1 MGEIA
6 GAQDRTKS
14 TPASLISV
22 SAWLPIRSI
31 RWRNVGLDGHA
42 LIANGFVEKVLFLTK
57 DFNRIVIGFANTH
70 KSNHRSKNVAMRNFR
85 VYTVDA
91 VDRFET

>member
-14 TPASLISV
+14 TPALLISV

-31 RWRNVGLDGHA
+31 RWCNVGLDGHA
-42 LIANGFVEKVLFLTK
+42 LIPMALLK
-57 DFNRIVIGFANTH
+57 
-70 KSNHRSKNVAMRNFR
+70 KSW
-85 VYTVDA
+85 D
-91 VDRFET
+91 